1 VQHSERETS
10 GSASKF
16 ERQVNVLGLWI
27 RRRHHGVAQVFH
39 GVVGVEGRQR
49 QTWNSCFNV
58 FVDVQTASSGD
69 IAWQSINL

>member
-1 VQHSERETS
+1 VLPN
-10 GSASKF
+10 F

-27 RRRHHGVAQVFH
+27 RHRHHGVAQVFH

-58 FVDVQTASSGD
+58 LVDVQTASSGD